1 MTREDAI
8 AHGKEQLEIF
18 GGEHREFIEL
28 AIQALEKEEM
38 ANEII
43 AEHEKEQE
51 RIERDFNR
59 NRQTMC
65 FATAKNI
72 HDTQLSNL
80 VANQAL
86 EQTSEDCI
94 SRESAIHC
102 ITETELDL
110 GVFADAKMRIEELPS
125 IQPKNGEW
133 TKDYHGY
140 FCSNCNAGFGIPFN
154 YCPNCGAQMNKAD
167 KE

>member
-1 MTREDAI
+1 MTREQAI

-28 AIQALEKEEM
+28 AIQALEREDM

-43 AEHEKEQE
+43 EEQE

-59 NRQTMC
+59 NQQTMC

-80 VANQAL
+80 MANQAL

-94 SRESAIHC
+94 SREAVIKAVDNHT
-102 ITETELDL
+102 IETEKGLLLDEDISIIL
-110 GVFADAKMRIEELPS
+110 EDLPS
-125 IQPKNGEW
+125 IHPEKGEW
-133 TKDYHGY
+133 
-140 FCSNCNAGFGIPFN
+140 
-154 YCPNCGAQMNKAD
+154 
-167 KE
+167 